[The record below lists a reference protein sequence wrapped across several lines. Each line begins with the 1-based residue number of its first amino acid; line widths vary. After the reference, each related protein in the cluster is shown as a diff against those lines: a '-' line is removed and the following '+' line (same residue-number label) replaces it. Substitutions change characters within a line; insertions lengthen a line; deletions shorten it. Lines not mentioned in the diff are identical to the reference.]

1 MKSRGFT
8 IIELLTAMAIL
19 AIVAALALPF
29 YNNIMEG
36 ARITSTTNDIVEAIT
51 MARSEAVR
59 QRQIVR
65 VAPTDGVNWANGW
78 SVFDAADTN
87 LGQFDAVPPSVTVTP
102 STAFVSIQFQPSGM
116 RVIDVGAVTINV
128 CGQSGRGRIISLSA
142 TGSTQ
147 ITRVDNGC

>member
-8 IIELLTAMAIL
+8 LIELLTAMAIM
-19 AIVAALALPF
+19 AIVVALALPF
-29 YNNIMEG
+29 YNDIIER

-59 QRQIVR
+59 RRQVVS
-65 VAPTDGVNWANGW
+65 VAPTDGANWANGW
-78 SVFDAADTN
+78 SVFDAANTN
-87 LGQFDAVPPSVTVTP
+87 LGQFDPVPPTITATP
-102 STAFVSIQFQPSGM
+102 STAFASIQFQPSGM

-128 CGQSGRGRIISLSA
+128 CGPSGRGRMISLSA

-147 ITRVDNGC
+147 ITIIDNGC